1 MAIESITLL
10 AVDPK
15 VPVIMRAA
23 LRWIEA
29 RLLTL
34 ECMELGQPVLLCGVR
49 KTSAAYNI
57 LRMAIA
63 RYRHLMHLAR
73 KP

>member
-1 MAIESITLL
+1 MAIESITSL

-23 LRWIEA
+23 LHWIEA

-34 ECMELGQPVLLCGVR
+34 EHMELGQPVLLCGVR

-57 LRMAIA
+57 LGMAIA
-63 RYRHLMHLAR
+63 RYRRLMHLAC

>member
-1 MAIESITLL
+1 MAIESITSL
-10 AVDPK
+10 AVDSK
-15 VPVIMRAA
+15 APVIMRAA

-57 LRMAIA
+57 LGMVIA
-63 RYRHLMHLAR
+63 RYRRLMHLAH